1 MLIHTHTHTHT
12 HTPHQNKCY
21 PYWPQAGEEPLQCDK
36 FRVENLGCEDES
48 FYHLSH
54 LKLENTE
61 VGNEEREGER
71 EMREAE
77 GEREEG
83 NEGGKREEGE

>member
-1 MLIHTHTHTHT
+1 M
-12 HTPHQNKCY
+12 
-21 PYWPQAGEEPLQCDK
+21 
-36 FRVENLGCEDES
+36 ENLGCEDES